1 MTTDSKP
8 RYVVQLIILPKYL
21 LNNIALSELDKEK
34 IDKSEMIYMYII
46 YDTVDL
52 AYKKTFP
59 NNEQA
64 ALLECYKLNYSNIFI
79 YKADVAKFEDGS
91 PDKLKDITP
100 YQKSEDSD
108 EEYENLSD
116 EEKVKLFEYLEKEH
130 GVENIPPVK
139 PRRPRP

>member
-1 MTTDSKP
+1 MTTVSKP
-8 RYVVQLIILPKYL
+8 RYVVQLIILPKYIL
-21 LNNIALSELDKEK
+21 ENIDIQKDENRT
-34 IDKSEMIYMYII
+34 IDKTEIVCVHVI

-64 ALLECYKLNYSNIFI
+64 ALLECFNLNHLSI
-79 YKADVAKFEDGS
+79 YKSEVAKFEDGS
-91 PDKLKDITP
+91 PDKLKDISP
-100 YQKSEDSD
+100 YQKIEGSD

-130 GVENIPPVK
+130 GVENILPVK